1 MKLLRALVL
10 AAVGVGAVAAPT
22 LAAPAPAA
30 VWSMN
35 ETSGTVMN
43 DSSGHGNNGTL
54 RNITLGV
61 PGFAGTGYGFNGTSS
76 RVIVK
81 NAASLNPGAA
91 DVTVTVHVATTTRP
105 ADDYDLIRKGL
116 QSTSGGDFKIE
127 IVNVSGVAKA
137 RCYFRGSKG
146 SYQKTVSVPN
156 LLNGAYHTI
165 ICQKTATTVVMT
177 VDGTVYRH
185 TGAIGSISNTSDLII
200 GAKSAATTSDDW
212 FKGSLDEVSITTGS

>member
-1 MKLLRALVL
+1 MKLLRAVL
-10 AAVGVGAVAAPT
+10 LAGTGIGIMAAPAF
-22 LAAPAPAA
+22 AAPAPAA

-35 ETSGTVMN
+35 ETSGSVMS
-43 DSSGHGNNGTL
+43 DSSGHANNGTL
-54 RNITLGV
+54 KNIKLGV

-81 NAASLNPGAA
+81 NSASLNPGAA
-91 DVTVTVHVATTTRP
+91 DISITVHMATTTLP

-137 RCYFRGSKG
+137 RCYFRGSSS

-165 ICQKTATTVVMT
+165 TCQKTATTVVMT
-177 VDGTVYRH
+177 VDGTVYRR
-185 TGAIGSISNTSDLII
+185 TTTIGSISNTSDLII
-200 GAKSAATTSDDW
+200 GARSAASTSDDW
-212 FKGSLDEVSITTGS
+212 FKGSLDEVTITTGT

>member
-1 MKLLRALVL
+1 MKLLRASLL
-10 AAVGVGAVAAPT
+10 AAVGVGVLAAPAF
-22 LAAPAPAA
+22 AAPAPAA
-30 VWSMN
+30 VWAMN
-35 ETSGTVMN
+35 ETSGSVMS
-43 DSSGHGNNGTL
+43 DSSGHANNGTL
-54 RNITLGV
+54 KNIKLGV

-81 NAASLNPGAA
+81 NSASLNPGAA
-91 DVTVTVHVATTTRP
+91 DITVTVHVATTTRP

-137 RCYFRGSKG
+137 RCYFRGSKS
-146 SYQKTVSVPN
+146 SYQKTVSVAN

-185 TGAIGSISNTSDLII
+185 TTTIGSISNTSDLII
-200 GAKSAATTSDDW
+200 GAKSGATTSADW
-212 FKGSLDEVSITTGS
+212 FKGSLDEVSVTTGS